1 MSKENGKR
9 HRALVFQGGG
19 ALGAYEAGTYQQIY
33 KKVSQENLDGSRLFD
48 IIAGTSIGAI
58 NSTVLVGHYLKNN
71 NSWKGSAEKI
81 LEFWEGLMCPSI
93 ADELFEK
100 NHFSATHGIICT
112 ELTPA

>member
-33 KKVSQENLDGSRLFD
+33 KKVSHENPDGMLFD

-71 NSWKGSAEKI
+71 NSWKGSTEKI
-81 LEFWEGLMCPSI
+81 LEFWEGLMCPTI
-93 ADELFEK
+93 ADDLFEK
-100 NHFSATHGIICT
+100 NSFFRSSWEYLHRTN
-112 ELTPA
+112 P